1 MLSKKSKNNG
11 LRNIPRARQSN
22 LVETGESRTPP
33 LITGTISKDTSY
45 ISYPYTSRVLDSD
58 FPEVWDPVK
67 LESDPLNLIPRLL
80 DQIIALGQT
89 AQQLRHALS
98 GNGRQP
104 EKLSEIAKQLV
115 EGGEHAP

>member
-1 MLSKKSKNNG
+1 MISLATEKQPLQAQK
-11 LRNIPRARQSN
+11 PRAVKFR
-22 LVETGESRTPP
+22 LVETVESRTPP

-45 ISYPYTSRVLDSD
+45 TSYPSRVWNSG

-67 LESDPLNLIPRLL
+67 LESNPLNLIPRLL
-80 DQIIALGQT
+80 DQIIALRQT

-98 GNGRQP
+98 DNGNRP